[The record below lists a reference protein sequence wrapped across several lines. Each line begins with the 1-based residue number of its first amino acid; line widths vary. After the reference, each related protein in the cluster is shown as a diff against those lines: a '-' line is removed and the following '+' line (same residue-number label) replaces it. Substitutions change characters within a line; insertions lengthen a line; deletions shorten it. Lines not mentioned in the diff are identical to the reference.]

1 MGFPIRHIFLYIFLF
16 AYLATSSL
24 AQLVSS
30 LLPPT
35 PTSSA
40 AVQTHTI
47 SVGNG
52 DHKFRP
58 DVTQAEIGD
67 VKHSPLDFQLTVDM
81 AVDHRVSILSPQ
93 SLCRTG

>member
-1 MGFPIRHIFLYIFLF
+1 MGSPIRNML
-16 AYLATSSL
+16 AYSLLLICLATSSV
-24 AQLVSS
+24 AQIAST

-40 AVQTHTI
+40 AAQTHTI

-67 VKHSPLDFQLTVDM
+67 VTTL
-81 AVDHRVSILSPQ
+81 PQ
-93 SLCRTG
+93 HFYVRY

>member
-1 MGFPIRHIFLYIFLF
+1 MGSPIRNLLSYFLVL
-16 AYLATSSL
+16 AYLATLSI
-24 AQLVSS
+24 AQSTQSVDT
-30 LLPPT
+30 PT

-40 AVQTHTI
+40 AAQTHTI

-67 VKHSPLDFQLTVDM
+67 VNRLFPPYLLHVNK
-81 AVDHRVSILSPQ
+81 AVDHRVSILSA
-93 SLCRTG
+93 